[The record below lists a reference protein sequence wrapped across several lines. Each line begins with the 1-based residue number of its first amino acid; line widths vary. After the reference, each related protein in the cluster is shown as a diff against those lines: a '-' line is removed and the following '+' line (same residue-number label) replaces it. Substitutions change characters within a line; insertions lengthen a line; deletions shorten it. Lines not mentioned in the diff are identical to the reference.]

1 MLISLS
7 VSFIIIGCVIGCV
20 IGIFTLRNSLV
31 TSGADPLVISIVP
44 SLLNSIQINFFN
56 FVYNSLVLLF
66 NDYENH
72 KISSSYENSHIA
84 KIFIFMFVNK

>member
-44 SLLNSIQINFFN
+44 SLLNSI
-56 FVYNSLVLLF
+56 
-66 NDYENH
+66 
-72 KISSSYENSHIA
+72 
-84 KIFIFMFVNK
+84 